1 MLTKIRKM
9 SRREEGFTLIEL
21 MVVILIIGILMAIA
35 IPSFIA
41 VRNRGYASTAKSIRS
56 TGVKTIELYA
66 TDNNGDYSA
75 CTAADLIALE
85 KSIPFLDGAPP
96 AGNYAAAG
104 ISGLAADAYT
114 ITVNGRD
121 GNTYTAVKPAAG
133 AVTYFTNGVAE

>member
-56 TGVKTIELYA
+56 TAVKTMELYG
-66 TDNNGDYSA
+66 TDNNGDYSGA
-75 CTAADLIALE
+75 TAAGLGALE
-85 KSIPFLDGAPP
+85 KSIPFLDAAPGAADFKS
-96 AGNYAAAG
+96 AGMT
-104 ISGLAADAYT
+104 GLAADAYT

-121 GNTYTAVKPAAG
+121 GNTYTAVKAAG
-133 AVTYFTNGVAE
+133 AAVVYQTNGVAE